1 MLLEYGQ
8 LQYNFDEVGV
18 TFLAFQ
24 NMLAQTETDIYQ
36 IPQFPLETWTNSLGF
51 ETLSIKDIAWL
62 KAFARTRRS
71 KMKDIVDI
79 AEVLHHEISLPQI
92 LYIAESQFGH
102 DISKKEILTTLL
114 ELDDILANPMDEEIQ
129 YIHHRQYHR
138 QLDIWI
144 FGYLDICFGNGAK
157 RISRNSY
164 IGFGKSYL
172 IPETTNFDI
181 GEGIAS

>member
-129 YIHHRQYHR
+129 YIHHRDTDYYIDFIKTKV
-138 QLDIWI
+138 LKL
-144 FGYLDICFGNGAK
+144 YNGN
-157 RISRNSY
+157 S
-164 IGFGKSYL
+164 
-172 IPETTNFDI
+172 
-181 GEGIAS
+181 

>member
-1 MLLEYGQ
+1 MNPDSDN
-8 LQYNFDEVGV
+8 NF
-18 TFLAFQ
+18 FQ
-24 NMLAQTETDIYQ
+24 PSTMNEQEIEETDIYQ

-51 ETLSIKDIAWL
+51 ETLSIKDIAGL

-79 AEVLHHEISLPQI
+79 AEILHHEISLPQI
-92 LYIAESQFGH
+92 LDIAESQFGH

-144 FGYLDICFGNGAK
+144 FGYLFREWSEADFPKLLYRFREIVPH
-157 RISRNSY
+157 SRNNK
-164 IGFGKSYL
+164 F
-172 IPETTNFDI
+172 
-181 GEGIAS
+181 